1 MDKYIT
7 FIGFFSGFC
16 TTVAFV
22 PQAYKVWK
30 TKSTKDIS
38 LWMFLIFTIGV
49 ASWLVYGVLTN
60 NLPIIFAN
68 IVTLFLA
75 FVILVAKIKF
85 NWSLGKY
92 PDFEDCGLVFQLKFD

>member
-1 MDKYIT
+1 MEKYIT
-7 FIGFFSGFC
+7 YIGFFFGFY

-22 PQAYKVWK
+22 PQVYKVWK

-38 LWMFLIFTIGV
+38 LSMFLIFTTGV

-75 FVILVAKIKF
+75 FSILVAKIKF
-85 NWSLGKY
+85 N
-92 PDFEDCGLVFQLKFD
+92 

>member
-1 MDKYIT
+1 MEKYIT
-7 FIGFFSGFC
+7 YIGFFSGFWS
-16 TTVAFV
+16 TVAFI

-38 LWMFLIFTIGV
+38 LWMFLIFTTGV
-49 ASWLVYGVLTN
+49 ASWLVYGVLTD

-75 FVILVAKIKF
+75 FLILVAKIKF
-85 NWSLGKY
+85 N
-92 PDFEDCGLVFQLKFD
+92 

>member
-1 MDKYIT
+1 MEKYVT
-7 FIGFFSGFC
+7 YIGFFSGFC

-38 LWMFLIFTIGV
+38 LWMFLIFTTGI

-68 IVTLFLA
+68 IATLFLV
-75 FVILVAKIKF
+75 FLILVAKIKF
-85 NWSLGKY
+85 N
-92 PDFEDCGLVFQLKFD
+92 

>member
-1 MDKYIT
+1 MINFDLRSKKNKNLKKNQIMENYVT

-16 TTVAFV
+16 TTIAFI

-38 LWMFLIFTIGV
+38 LWMFLIFTAGV
-49 ASWLVYGVLTN
+49 AGWLVYGVLTD

-75 FVILVAKIKF
+75 FLILLAKIKF
-85 NWSLGKY
+85 N
-92 PDFEDCGLVFQLKFD
+92 

>member
-1 MDKYIT
+1 
-7 FIGFFSGFC
+7 
-16 TTVAFV
+16 V

-38 LWMFLIFTIGV
+38 LSMFLIFTTGV
-49 ASWLVYGVLTN
+49 VSWLVYGVLTN

-75 FVILVAKIKF
+75 FLILVAKIKF
-85 NWSLGKY
+85 N
-92 PDFEDCGLVFQLKFD
+92 

>member
-1 MDKYIT
+1 MYNSRLCST
-7 FIGFFSGFC
+7 G
-16 TTVAFV
+16 
-22 PQAYKVWK
+22 YKVWK

-38 LWMFLIFTIGV
+38 LWMFLIFTTGV

-75 FVILVAKIKF
+75 FLILVAKIKF
-85 NWSLGKY
+85 N
-92 PDFEDCGLVFQLKFD
+92 

>member
-1 MDKYIT
+1 MEKYIIY
-7 FIGFFSGFC
+7 IGFFSGFC

-38 LWMFLIFTIGV
+38 LLMFLIFTTGV

-75 FVILVAKIKF
+75 FLILVAKIKF
-85 NWSLGKY
+85 N
-92 PDFEDCGLVFQLKFD
+92 

>member
-1 MDKYIT
+1 MEKYIT
-7 FIGFFSGFC
+7 YIGFFSGFC
-16 TTVAFV
+16 TTIAFI

-38 LWMFLIFTIGV
+38 LWMFLIFTTGV
-49 ASWLVYGVLTN
+49 AGWLVYGVLTD

-75 FVILVAKIKF
+75 FLILVAKIKF
-85 NWSLGKY
+85 NWNLEKY
-92 PDFEDCGLVFQLKFD
+92 LNFEGYGLVDQLKFY

>member
-1 MDKYIT
+1 MEKYIT
-7 FIGFFSGFC
+7 YIGFFSGFC
-16 TTVAFV
+16 TTIAFV

-30 TKSTKDIS
+30 TKSAKDIS

-68 IVTLFLA
+68 IV
-75 FVILVAKIKF
+75 KI
-85 NWSLGKY
+85 GRAH
-92 PDFEDCGLVFQLKFD
+92 V